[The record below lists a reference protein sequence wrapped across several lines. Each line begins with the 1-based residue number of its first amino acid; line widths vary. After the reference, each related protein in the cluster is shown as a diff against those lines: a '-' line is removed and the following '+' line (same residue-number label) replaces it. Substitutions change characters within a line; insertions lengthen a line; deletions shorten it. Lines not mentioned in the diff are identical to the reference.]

1 MKVGVS
7 SYTWP
12 YHVAHGR
19 FSAFD
24 VLRRARDLG
33 VGAVQYADNLSLLG
47 LGPRELDRLTLEARE
62 AGLALE
68 VGTRGLDP
76 ALLRAHLD
84 LARRVGSPF
93 VRVVI
98 DTPGDEPTPGEV
110 VERLHPL
117 RPEFE
122 AAGVRL
128 GFENHDRFRARV
140 LAGIVERLGGW
151 TGIVLDTSNSLGAG
165 EGTLEVAHLLAPHVL
180 NLHAKEYVARRVET
194 GLGFHVHGAPAGEGL
209 MRLPDVL
216 NELRAHGRDVN
227 VILEAWTPPQ
237 DTLDATLALE
247 EEWAARGVAYLRA
260 VVDRREV
267 SV

>member
-19 FSAFD
+19 LTPFD

-47 LGPRELDRLTLEARE
+47 LTTHELDRLTGEARE

-68 VGTRGLDP
+68 VGARGLDP

-98 DTPGDEPTPGEV
+98 DTPGDEPTPDEV
-110 VERLHPL
+110 IQRLLPL
-117 RPEFE
+117 RAEFE
-122 AAGVRL
+122 TAGVRL

-140 LAGIVERLGGW
+140 LAGMVERLGEW

-180 NLHAKEYVARRVET
+180 NLHAKEYVARRVDN
-194 GLGFHVHGAPAGEGL
+194 GLGVHVHGAPAGEGV
-209 MRLPDVL
+209 MRLPEVL
-216 NELRAHGRDVN
+216 GELRAHGRDVN
-227 VILEAWTPPQ
+227 VILEAWTLPQ
-237 DTLDATLALE
+237 ATLEETLALE
-247 EEWAARGVAYLRA
+247 EDWAGRGVAYLRG
-260 VVDRREV
+260 VLERQEV
-267 SV
+267 NV